1 MIAENQQAVWAA
13 MQRGQFITDTAE
25 QAGTNR
31 KKGARLLVR
40 RRGPTAA
47 GSRFAGLSLGL

>member
-25 QAGTNR
+25 QAVTNR